1 MATTWVDFKQI
12 KTNVAIEDVL
22 ARYGVHLRRITA
34 TDLRGRCPLPMHTSS
49 RSRDSF
55 AVNIARNVWSCRSQS
70 CMRARGGKPGG
81 NILDLVAL
89 IESCAIRDAALRL
102 LAWSGSATGH
112 TAPLW

>member
-1 MATTWVDFKQI
+1 
-12 KTNVAIEDVL
+12 
-22 ARYGVHLRRITA
+22 
-34 TDLRGRCPLPMHTSS
+34 
-49 RSRDSF
+49 
-55 AVNIARNVWSCRSQS
+55 
-70 CMRARGGKPGG
+70 MRARGGKPGG